1 MFGEIPD
8 REPTPQSVPSPASR
22 PAAAAYAHTRAT
34 PAERVLQRAPAL
46 LHHLSKDGYVM
57 QVSDRWL
64 NAFGYERAEIIGRHI
79 GEFMTAESADYARR
93 RLAQLANAGDCDDIP
108 FDFVTANG
116 EVRAM
121 TVALNAERDVNDEV
135 VGLLLAVQPALLGET
150 ADAGSVVLP
159 VNTDHTPSDA
169 DDRLFEERCLNV
181 ALMDNM
187 SDALIRT
194 DADGQV
200 VQINSAAERILG
212 TVNANVQSL
221 PVADILPLAD
231 PANGE
236 KVNPLDQATRPWI
249 TTCLDVLLDGREIS
263 ADVRTVRIQNPDGEC
278 TGHVILLSDVSETRK
293 LRDTICFQAEH
304 DALTGLCN
312 RHEFSRRLKR
322 LIEQIHDEQDR
333 HVLCFLDIDQFSLI
347 NDTCGHAAGD
357 ELLKQFGDLLSH
369 GIRGD
374 DTLAR
379 IGNDQYTLLL
389 RGCSTFHAQ
398 RRTRALLD
406 RLDAFRF
413 QWEAKRF
420 RITVSIGLVP
430 IDIRSTSAESA
441 LRAAESACA
450 SARAAGRNRFVVFDA
465 QDDRYCRHFGDLKW
479 MRRVESAL
487 EENRFVLFAQPIRPI
502 DGEGSADN
510 HEILLRMVDRDGE
523 NVPPG
528 RFLPAVERF
537 NLSTAVD
544 RWVVRH
550 ALEAI
555 ADADHD
561 SNNERFWTINL
572 SGQSLS
578 DRVFQDFLF
587 AQLNK
592 NRIRAGK
599 VCFEITETAAIAQMD
614 RAIEFMNA
622 LREKGCALALDD
634 FGSGLSSYAY
644 LKNLPVDIVKID
656 GQFVRD
662 IAHSDVAQAM
672 VRSINE
678 IAQLMG
684 KRTVAEYVEDDVILE
699 RLKSVGVNYVQ
710 GYGIGHPRPMAE
722 LIGDA

>member
-1 MFGEIPD
+1 MLGDTPE
-8 REPTPQSVPSPASR
+8 REPAPRIMPSR
-22 PAAAAYAHTRAT
+22 PAALGAARLAQAQTLPGEHIV
-34 PAERVLQRAPAL
+34 ERAPAL
-46 LHHLSKDGYVM
+46 LHHLSTDGYVM

-64 NAFGYERAEIIGRHI
+64 HAFGYERAEIIGHHI
-79 GEFMTAESADYARR
+79 GDFMTSESADYARR
-93 RLAQLANAGDCDDIP
+93 RLTQLADAGDCDDIP
-108 FDFVTANG
+108 FDFVTSNG

-121 TVALNAERDVNDEV
+121 TVALNAERDATDRV
-135 VGLLLAVQPALLGET
+135 VGLLLAVQNAQLTASTGSDAAT
-150 ADAGSVVLP
+150 VAADAAVQEDPDG
-159 VNTDHTPSDA
+159 
-169 DDRLFEERCLNV
+169 RLFEERYLNV
-181 ALMDNM
+181 ALMENM
-187 SDALIRT
+187 TDALVRT
-194 DADGQV
+194 DADGLV
-200 VQINSAAERILG
+200 VQINSSAERILG
-212 TVNANVQSL
+212 RPNANVQAL
-221 PVADILPLAD
+221 PVAELLPLID
-231 PANGE
+231 PVSGNN
-236 KVNPLDQATRPWI
+236 VDPLTHQTRSWV
-249 TTCLDVLLDGREIS
+249 TTSLQLRLDGREIS
-263 ADVRTVRIQNPDGEC
+263 ADVRTIHLNDRNGQGC
-278 TGHVILLSDVSETRK
+278 GHLILLSDVSETRK
-293 LRDTICFQAEH
+293 LRDAICFQAEH
-304 DALTGLCN
+304 DALTGLHN

-430 IDIRSTSAESA
+430 IDIRSQSAENA
-441 LRAAESACA
+441 LRAGESACA

-487 EENRFVLFAQPIRPI
+487 EENRFVLYAQPIRPI
-502 DGEGSADN
+502 HGDASMDN
-510 HEILLRMVDRDGE
+510 HEILLRMVDRNGD

-544 RWVVRH
+544 RWVVRN
-550 ALEAI
+550 ALESI
-555 ADADHD
+555 ARADHD
-561 SNNERFWTINL
+561 GDDARFWTINL

-592 NRIRAGK
+592 NKIRAGK

-622 LREKGCALALDD
+622 LRETGCTLALDD

-644 LKNLPVDIVKID
+644 LKNMPVDIVKID

-684 KRTVAEYVEDDVILE
+684 KRTVAEYVEDEVILE
-699 RLKSVGVNYVQ
+699 RLESVGVDYVQ
-710 GYGIGHPRPMAE
+710 GYGIGRPRPMSE
-722 LIGDA
+722 IIGGA